1 MEYMELLIVGTPPH
15 LSDMDEEEVMQ
26 QDGDPEQGVLLYRV
40 QYVQTVGCCWVIKPL
55 ARLTQSVWQ
64 SFI

>member
-26 QDGDPEQGVLLYRV
+26 QDGDPEQPRCF
-40 QYVQTVGCCWVIKPL
+40 TVESNMSKLWDIVE
-55 ARLTQSVWQ
+55 
-64 SFI
+64 